1 MFNEAGALST
11 EVALNELRSLQPF
24 GHPPSNPL
32 EAQPLGVRPGQSRR
46 PKDALSGCERSFH
59 GESQVQDRPGCEAE
73 SEPHELSVGSPVCK
87 IMRQLP
93 IEDGSYLYR
102 IKCVTE
108 QGERVAKEG
117 DLALRGLDQWDTETR
132 RTAEAPR

>member
-1 MFNEAGALST
+1 MASHKYKVGQD
-11 EVALNELRSLQPF
+11 VRLRANRMSSL
-24 GHPPSNPL
+24 
-32 EAQPLGVRPGQSRR
+32 
-46 PKDALSGCERSFH
+46 
-59 GESQVQDRPGCEAE
+59 
-73 SEPHELSVGSPVCK
+73 VGSPVCK

-132 RTAEAPR
+132 RTAEAPK